1 MSSLDFEHALDEA
14 LRLRS
19 AGWTVSACLERF
31 PEHAEALKPLLET
44 ADAVS
49 LALFADKPVPKPD
62 LARGRSRVL
71 QAARSAGRRR
81 ASLPLGR
88 WATALA
94 FVLIV
99 VFGTGAA
106 SAQALP
112 GDWLYP
118 VKRGLEAARLALA
131 VDDTTRLQIDA
142 EQNERRR
149 QELVELARLGR
160 EGVVEFEGSVEAV
173 TGTTLVVDGVPI
185 EGSTRAAAGDQVRVR
200 VRTASGELVLEEL
213 SPVAA
218 PAPTETPDPTSVRL
232 PTTAPLPTDT
242 RPAPTDSDS
251 TRPAVIP
258 STRDAATITPE
269 PTREPSAT
277 PTVAATL
284 EPTRRPDRATPTGAA
299 TELSSTREPERA
311 SPTSEPT
318 QPQRDPSPTPGRV
331 RP

>member
-1 MSSLDFEHALDEA
+1 MTSLDFEHALDEA

-19 AGWTVSACLERF
+19 AGWTVAACLERF
-31 PEHAEALKPLLET
+31 PEHAEALEPLLET
-44 ADAVS
+44 ADDVAR
-49 LALFADKPVPKPD
+49 ALFADTPVPEPD
-62 LARGRSRVL
+62 LARGRARVL

-88 WATALA
+88 WAMALA
-94 FVLIV
+94 LVLIV
-99 VFGTGAA
+99 VFGTAAA

-118 VKRGLEAARLALA
+118 VKRGLEAARLALT
-131 VDDTTRLQIDA
+131 VDDTTRLQVDA

-218 PAPTETPDPTSVRL
+218 PDLTEAPL
-232 PTTAPLPTDT
+232 PTTAPAPTDT
-242 RPAPTDSDS
+242 RPAPTDSPP
-251 TRPAVIP
+251 TRTAVIP
-258 STRDAATITPE
+258 PTRAAATITPE
-269 PTREPSAT
+269 PTREPAAT
-277 PTVAATL
+277 ATVAATL
-284 EPTRRPDRATPTGAA
+284 EPTRLPDRATPTGAA
-299 TELSSTREPERA
+299 TDLSSTREPERA

-318 QPQRDPSPTPGRV
+318 RPSRDPSPTPGRV